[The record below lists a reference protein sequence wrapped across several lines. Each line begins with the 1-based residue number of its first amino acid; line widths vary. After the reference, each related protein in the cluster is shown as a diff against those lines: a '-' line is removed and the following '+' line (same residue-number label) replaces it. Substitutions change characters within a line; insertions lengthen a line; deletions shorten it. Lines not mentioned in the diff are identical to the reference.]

1 MKQNKNFLGHGQII
15 YKSQIES
22 ILKGVN
28 PFKRIYLQRN
38 LHQYDI
44 VFGLVKLDD
53 YDKKKDKNNVNQE
66 DAYKNRPLIVMS
78 DGYVYANVININGSN
93 EQKKCVTVV
102 PITSVKD
109 EDSYSER
116 TEYKF
121 SVSTILNK
129 TLNYE
134 YNSFLSLYDWVNSES
149 KPVIDVD
156 MLTDILM
163 DNSNTKPQRLP
174 DEDLDIIRYGE
185 ALWEKNHSDNKDD
198 LKDIKAIIAKRKKL
212 NNNAKKTILPP
223 LTADTPVHSYVDTLN
238 TAKKEILEQY
248 KKDNDLQKVYESVAR
263 LDTSI
268 DNKILILQDI
278 LPDDYDEG
286 VLMTTIALHLFER
299 AAQRFL

>member
-1 MKQNKNFLGHGQII
+1 MKLTEAINKYYEDNNEEKLYESVARAKILYNEKQEILQGILGDKYNKQI
-15 YKSQIES
+15 
-22 ILKGVN
+22 LT
-28 PFKRIYLQRN
+28 
-38 LHQYDI
+38 DI
-44 VFGLVKLDD
+44 I
-53 YDKKKDKNNVNQE
+53 DKNIAKRAME
-66 DAYKNRPLIVMS
+66 GPFRMI
-78 DGYVYANVININGSN
+78 
-93 EQKKCVTVV
+93 
-102 PITSVKD
+102 
-109 EDSYSER
+109 
-116 TEYKF
+116 
-121 SVSTILNK
+121 
-129 TLNYE
+129 
-134 YNSFLSLYDWVNSES
+134 
-149 KPVIDVD
+149 
-156 MLTDILM
+156 TDILM
-163 DNSNTKPQRLP
+163 DSSNTKPQRLP

-268 DNKILILQDI
+268 DNKILLLQDI